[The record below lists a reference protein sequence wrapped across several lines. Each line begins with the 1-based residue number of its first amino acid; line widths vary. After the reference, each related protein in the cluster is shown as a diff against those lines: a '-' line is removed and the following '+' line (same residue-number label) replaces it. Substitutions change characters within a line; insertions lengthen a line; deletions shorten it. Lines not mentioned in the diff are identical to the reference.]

1 MASELLTSWQVT
13 PGLLAHPC
21 KRLRSLRLAAA
32 AAAWSDR
39 HISFIDSNKGRFSAL
54 GIGCEV
60 GRGVSGYTQSVSETL
75 GLGPTDTS

>member
-1 MASELLTSWQVT
+1 MLKHRLVISAVVTSTSHIWNVGT
-13 PGLLAHPC
+13 PEFIYEFMKHMN
-21 KRLRSLRLAAA
+21 
-32 AAAWSDR
+32 SDR

-75 GLGPTDTS
+75 GLGPTYTS

>member
-1 MASELLTSWQVT
+1 MNLI
-13 PGLLAHPC
+13 
-21 KRLRSLRLAAA
+21 R
-32 AAAWSDR
+32 AWSAEQNIR

-75 GLGPTDTS
+75 GLGPTDIS

>member
-1 MASELLTSWQVT
+1 MFWFEHSYVAYST
-13 PGLLAHPC
+13 
-21 KRLRSLRLAAA
+21 
-32 AAAWSDR
+32 R

-60 GRGVSGYTQSVSETL
+60 GRGVNGYTQSVSETL

>member
-1 MASELLTSWQVT
+1 MTHSLL
-13 PGLLAHPC
+13 HHY
-21 KRLRSLRLAAA
+21 RYY
-32 AAAWSDR
+32 R

-60 GRGVSGYTQSVSETL
+60 GRGVNGYTQSVSETL